1 MQLLLREFQ
10 SVFCEARDPSI
21 RRDQASVGSPCLPQ
35 AFETCE
41 SPRVR
46 LLDVEEIE
54 NPKKHSQVRTQLV
67 RPDRCECNVS
77 RISSDGKY
85 TLHCIPPFIS
95 GNALRQGKNINSG
108 DSSSSDHK
116 RPPTPVVAFEG
127 GHHCIIVFGNMH
139 YCVYLEILSTELF
152 WNEHCC
158 MSQFL
163 CAP

>member
-1 MQLLLREFQ
+1 M
-10 SVFCEARDPSI
+10 
-21 RRDQASVGSPCLPQ
+21 GSPSLTQ

-77 RISSDGKY
+77 RISSDGKFRKRN
-85 TLHCIPPFIS
+85 TLHCILRFNS

-108 DSSSSDHK
+108 DSSSPDHK
-116 RPPTPVVAFEG
+116 RPPTPVIAFEG
-127 GHHCIIVFGNMH
+127 GHHCIIVFGN
-139 YCVYLEILSTELF
+139 
-152 WNEHCC
+152 EHCC
-158 MSQFL
+158 MSCSPFD
-163 CAP
+163 